1 MITRNDFTFGNLDK
15 DFTPQQITTYASNAS
30 FKMKQH
36 NSFFEGNKLTE
47 KGIKHIKGLL
57 KNKHKSPLFVS
68 KLSIYNCPRID
79 LMDFSKEEIAG
90 IDFCQNES
98 RDYDYTFSL
107 YSALL
112 LKEDE
117 RLPGDIQHKL
127 TVELVKTFPDF
138 YELWNAYCKDFP
150 QATKEEK
157 ALYQKCSLKY
167 YTFKV
172 EIPLFLANQIKRH
185 IIGVNFTE
193 ISKRYETSEN
203 TFYLPKKYIEEGLL
217 PAAPENKRQGRGV
230 GFVSEQAGELGGF
243 TRPKAKIMQKLLLW
257 ILFLFGL
264 PRFALTLYQ
273 NMYMANNWYE
283 ANKEKVSPEIA
294 RIVLPKATYTTLIMS
309 ISVSAAAR
317 MCSLRLDRHAQ
328 EEAQIFAQ
336 QVKDFFLTVEPEF
349 EKLIEI
355 AKK

>member
-1 MITRNDFTFGNLDK
+1 MLTQHDFTFDNLDK
-15 DFTPQQITTYASNAS
+15 DFTKQQITCLASNVS
-30 FKMKQH
+30 FGNKQH
-36 NSFFEGNKLTE
+36 NSFFKGDKLTE

-79 LMDFSKEEIAG
+79 LIDFSKEEIAG

-98 RDYDYTFSL
+98 GLYDYTFSL

-117 RLPGDIQHKL
+117 RLPNDIQHKL
-127 TVELVKTFPDF
+127 TAELVKNFIDY

-203 TFYLPKKYIEEGLL
+203 TFYLPKKYTEEGLL
-217 PAAPENKRQGRGV
+217 PAAPENKRQGRGEGWVKEQEVFPQTLKFFDIETQKVDFDYKV
-230 GFVSEQAGELGGF
+230 GFDLDC
-243 TRPKAKIMQKLLLW
+243 I
-257 ILFLFGL
+257 
-264 PRFALTLYQ
+264 FALSSDY
-273 NMYMANNWYE
+273 YE
-283 ANKEKVSPEIA
+283 ANKEIIAPETA
-294 RIVLPKATYTTLIMS
+294 RIVLPQATYTTLIMS

-349 EKLIEI
+349 ERLIEI